1 MNLLDDATH
10 TAATPTSP
18 SRTVRTVTVALF
30 AALLLASCSAPA
42 AAPSSAT
49 TPNAASAPPTSATPS
64 ASPTPSPT
72 ETADPLAFTIECDDT
87 DFDDYHDFWPLAKK
101 LDLSLCEDVDNNG
114 GEPTALQEAAWKR
127 AGYDQVDEDD
137 EDADEP
143 DITDVGTLYSL
154 CAETEGYYT
163 EKSNALSGEQAKE
176 AAAMLMICPDF
187 PKAKQVRAN
196 LSYST
201 KVDKEMAAGVRF
213 FDGTYRVGKQVKP
226 GTYFIPKTADDCYWE
241 RLDRKGNILAN
252 NFVHEGTR
260 VEVRIRSTDYSFHA
274 EGCGEWRRP

>member
-1 MNLLDDATH
+1 MNSRRRGTQ
-10 TAATPTSP
+10 TAPGQP
-18 SRTVRTVTVALF
+18 SRVLGIALSI
-30 AALLLASCSAPA
+30 ALLLTGCSSPSP
-42 AAPSSAT
+42 APSAAKVPT
-49 TPNAASAPPTSATPS
+49 TASTTSATPS
-64 ASPTPSPT
+64 ASPAPSPT
-72 ETADPLAFTIECDDT
+72 ETAEPLTFTIECDGT
-87 DFDDYHDFWPLAKK
+87 EFDDYHQFWSLTTK

-127 AGYDQVDEDD
+127 AGYDQVDVDD
-137 EDADEP
+137 DFGDEDEP
-143 DITDVGTLYSL
+143 DITDVGSLYSL
-154 CAETEGYYT
+154 CAEVEGYYT
-163 EKSNALSGEQAKE
+163 KKNNALSGEQAKE

-196 LSYST
+196 LGYST
-201 KVDKEMAAGVRF
+201 KVDREIRDGVRF
-213 FDGTYRVGKQVKP
+213 FDGTYRVGKQIKP

-260 VEVRIRSTDYSFHA
+260 VEVRIRPSDYSFHA